1 MMQGA
6 SKEVERYQKVSVL
19 GEGAMG
25 KAYLVKSSQ
34 DGCEYVMKRINIGH
48 LPAKEKENAL
58 REAQLHSLL
67 QHPNIVQFRELYQTT
82 GDKLCIIMQYAEGS
96 WPATQGETQKNL
108 SRIRMERL
116 YHSLQ
121 YFQFFHRS
129 AQAFQKFTL
138 SKNRNR
144 QKDNPSRSKDSQHL
158 FGKR

>member
-1 MMQGA
+1 MMQNA

-25 KAYLVKSSQ
+25 KAYLVKSSE

-48 LPAKEKENAL
+48 LPPKEKENAL

-67 QHPNIVQFRELYQTT
+67 QHQNIVQFRELYQTT

-96 WPATQGETQKNL
+96 WPATQGETLKSL
-108 SRIRMERL
+108 SRIKMESL

-121 YFQFFHRS
+121 YYQYFHRS
-129 AQAFQKFTL
+129 VLAFLKSTL
-138 SKNRNR
+138 SNNRKR
-144 QKDNPSRSKDSQHL
+144 QKDNPS
-158 FGKR
+158 